1 MSCISLLVSLSCIS
15 LLFLHLP
22 PVAVFASDMICTQTD
37 AKYPDVVAIT
47 VDDDHKKVSGNGFSW
62 SPHHHQLAGSSA
74 ASRHSLSFFLFFAS
88 TPPPSPTP
96 QPLSVA
102 WEGVVGWAVLKVFGS
117 EVLSCWDIRKG
128 DNLHTGSSKWK
139 FLGQGRQFAHGQR
152 KVENSRDK
160 GDNLHSCSSKW
171 EILGTRETIC
181 TFAAPSGK
189 F

>member
-1 MSCISLLVSLSCIS
+1 M
-15 LLFLHLP
+15 
-22 PVAVFASDMICTQTD
+22 
-37 AKYPDVVAIT
+37 
-47 VDDDHKKVSGNGFSW
+47 
-62 SPHHHQLAGSSA
+62 
-74 ASRHSLSFFLFFAS
+74 
-88 TPPPSPTP
+88 
-96 QPLSVA
+96 
-102 WEGVVGWAVLKVFGS
+102 GWAVLKVFGS

-128 DNLHTGSSKWK
+128 DNLHTGSSEWE
-139 FLGQGRQFAHGQR
+139 FLGQGRQFAHGQL